1 MESSYTAF
9 PFKPS
14 CYKYTCCPVTNGKK
28 MIVKTFDGVKN
39 LLIGLGVTF
48 KNLFSKP
55 VTFSYPEVKRIMPER
70 YRGRHFLNRD
80 ENGLERCIG
89 CSLCSINCPV
99 GCIHVVSAE
108 NDPKNPVSPG
118 ERYAEIY
125 EINLLRCIYCGYCE
139 EACPVDA
146 VVLREH
152 YELADYDRDTYIATK
167 SDLLVYPEPNEFEVN
182 ILGNTTRV

>member
-1 MESSYTAF
+1 
-9 PFKPS
+9 
-14 CYKYTCCPVTNGKK
+14 
-28 MIVKTFDGVKN
+28 MIRGAIQGAKN

-48 KNLFSKP
+48 RNMLGRP
-55 VTFSYPEVKRIMPER
+55 ITLQYPEIKRNMPER

-80 ENGLERCIG
+80 ENGLERCVG

-99 GCIHVVSAE
+99 GCIHVVAAE
-108 NDPKNPVSPG
+108 NTEDHRVSPG
-118 ERYAEIY
+118 ERYAAVY

-152 YELADYDRDTYIATK
+152 YELADYNRDTYIATK
-167 SDLLVYPEPNEFEVN
+167 EDLLVYPEPNEFRRN
-182 ILGNTTRV
+182 LLGNTSRVGN

>member
-1 MESSYTAF
+1 MIQTA
-9 PFKPS
+9 
-14 CYKYTCCPVTNGKK
+14 VAG
-28 MIVKTFDGVKN
+28 IKN
-39 LLIGLGVTF
+39 LLIGLSITF
-48 KNLFSKP
+48 KNMLTKP
-55 VTFSYPEVKRIMPER
+55 VTFQYPEEKRTMPER

-80 ENGLERCIG
+80 ENGLERCVG

-108 NDPKNPVSPG
+108 NTEGNRVSPG
-118 ERYAEIY
+118 ERYAAVY

-152 YELADYDRDTYIATK
+152 YELADYDRDKYIATK
-167 SDLLVYPEPNEFEVN
+167 QDLLVYPEPNQFRVN
-182 ILGNTTRV
+182 ILGNTERVNK

>member
-1 MESSYTAF
+1 MLQTALA
-9 PFKPS
+9 
-14 CYKYTCCPVTNGKK
+14 G
-28 MIVKTFDGVKN
+28 IKN
-39 LLIGLGVTF
+39 LMIGLGVTF
-48 KNLFSKP
+48 KNMVSKP
-55 VTFSYPEVKRIMPER
+55 TTICYPEVKRTMPAG

-99 GCIHVVSAE
+99 GCIHVVAAE
-108 NDPKNPVSPG
+108 NDPENPVSEG
-118 ERYAEIY
+118 ERYAEVY

-152 YELADYDRDTYIATK
+152 YELADYNRDVYIAK
-167 SDLLVYPEPNEFEVN
+167 KEDLLVYPEPNEFRVN
-182 ILGNTTRV
+182 ILGNTSKVP

>member
-1 MESSYTAF
+1 MIQAV
-9 PFKPS
+9 FKGA
-14 CYKYTCCPVTNGKK
+14 YH
-28 MIVKTFDGVKN
+28 
-39 LLIGLGVTF
+39 LLVGLGVTF
-48 KNLFSKP
+48 KNMLSKP
-55 VTFSYPEVKRIMPER
+55 VTIRYPEQKRVMPDR

-99 GCIHVVSAE
+99 NCIYVVSAE
-108 NDPKNPVSPG
+108 NDPNNPVSPG
-118 ERYAEIY
+118 ERYAEVY

-152 YELADYDRDTYIATK
+152 YELADYDRKQYIATK
-167 SDLLVYPEPNEFEVN
+167 EDLLVYPEPNRFSVN
-182 ILGNTTRV
+182 ILGNTKIVNK

>member
-1 MESSYTAF
+1 MIGSVF
-9 PFKPS
+9 
-14 CYKYTCCPVTNGKK
+14 NGA
-28 MIVKTFDGVKN
+28 IA
-39 LLIGLGVTF
+39 LLKGMGVTF
-48 KNLFSKP
+48 RNMVSKP
-55 VTFSYPEVKRIMPER
+55 VTICYPEVKREMPAR

-108 NDPKNPVSPG
+108 NDPDHRVSPG
-118 ERYAEIY
+118 ERYAEVY

-152 YELADYDRDTYIATK
+152 YELADYDRKNYIATK
-167 SDLLVYPEPNEFEVN
+167 EDLLVYPEPNRFRVN
-182 ILGNTTRV
+182 FLGNTEVVNR

>member
-1 MESSYTAF
+1 
-9 PFKPS
+9 
-14 CYKYTCCPVTNGKK
+14 
-28 MIVKTFDGVKN
+28 MIGGAIQGAKN

-48 KNLFSKP
+48 KNMLSRPK
-55 VTFSYPEVKRIMPER
+55 TIQYPEVKRQMPEG

-80 ENGLERCIG
+80 ENGLERCVG

-99 GCIHVVSAE
+99 GCIHVVAAE
-108 NDPKNPVSPG
+108 NTDEHRVSPG
-118 ERYAEIY
+118 ERYAAVY

-152 YELADYDRDTYIATK
+152 YELANYDRNK
-167 SDLLVYPEPNEFEVN
+167 FVLQKEDLLVYPEPNEFRVN
-182 ILGNTTRV
+182 YLGNTHRVNK

>member
-1 MESSYTAF
+1 MLINAF
-9 PFKPS
+9 S
-14 CYKYTCCPVTNGKK
+14 G
-28 MIVKTFDGVKN
+28 IKN

-48 KNLFSKP
+48 KNMVSTP
-55 VTFSYPEVKRIMPER
+55 TTICYPEVKRTMPER

-108 NDPKNPVSPG
+108 NTPENRVSAG
-118 ERYAEIY
+118 ERYAEVY

-139 EACPVDA
+139 EACPVDSI
-146 VVLREH
+146 VSTPEMHYHFEH
-152 YELADYDRDTYIATK
+152 RGE
-167 SDLLVYPEPNEFEVN
+167 N
-182 ILGNTTRV
+182 ILTKEKLLMIGDLYEEQLAKDRQQQEKYR

>member
-1 MESSYTAF
+1 MLINAF
-9 PFKPS
+9 S
-14 CYKYTCCPVTNGKK
+14 G
-28 MIVKTFDGVKN
+28 IKN

-48 KNLFSKP
+48 KNMVSTP
-55 VTFSYPEVKRIMPER
+55 TTICYPEVKRTMPER

-108 NDPKNPVSPG
+108 NTPVNRVSAG
-118 ERYAEIY
+118 ERFAEVY

-152 YELADYDRDTYIATK
+152 YELADYDRDNYIAVK
-167 SDLLVYPEPNEFEVN
+167 EDLLVYPEPNVFRVN

>member
-1 MESSYTAF
+1 
-9 PFKPS
+9 
-14 CYKYTCCPVTNGKK
+14 
-28 MIVKTFDGVKN
+28 MIQAVIKGAYN
-39 LLIGLGVTF
+39 LLIGMGVTF
-48 KNLFSKP
+48 KNMLSKP
-55 VTFSYPEVKRIMPER
+55 VTFQYPEQKRVMPDR

-80 ENGLERCIG
+80 EDGKERCIG

-108 NDPKNPVSPG
+108 NDPNNPVSKG
-118 ERYAEIY
+118 ERYAEVY

-152 YELADYDRDTYIATK
+152 YELADYDRKTYIATK
-167 SDLLVYPEPNEFEVN
+167 GDLLVYPEPNVFSVN
-182 ILGNTTRV
+182 FLGNTKITNKK